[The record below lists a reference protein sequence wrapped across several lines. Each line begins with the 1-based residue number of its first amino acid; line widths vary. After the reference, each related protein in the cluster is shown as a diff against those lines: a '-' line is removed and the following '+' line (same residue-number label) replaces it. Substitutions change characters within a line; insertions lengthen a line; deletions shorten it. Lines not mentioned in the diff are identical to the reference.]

1 MKVIEDT
8 PGRLVLEDRPWL
20 LGSVLIIGILIF
32 LALAMGTYDVS
43 IWLGIGFGLASLLL
57 AVCFVAFVRR
67 VLVLFDRSA
76 GALVIRTRSLMGQGE
91 KTLALSDVTG
101 AEVETSR
108 STSTNNDGG
117 TSISITHRPVLAT
130 RSGPVPL
137 TQVFSS
143 GNGAEEIASAINAWL
158 ARG

>member
-8 PGRLVLEDRPWL
+8 PDRLVLEDRPWL

-32 LALAMGTYDVS
+32 LALAMGTYDVT
-43 IWLGIGFGLASLLL
+43 IWLGIGFGLAALLL

-91 KTLALSDVTG
+91 KTLPLSDVTG

-117 TSISITHRPVLAT
+117 TSISTTHRPVLAT
-130 RSGPVPL
+130 RSGAVPL

-143 GNGAEEIASAINAWL
+143 GNGAERIAFAINAWL